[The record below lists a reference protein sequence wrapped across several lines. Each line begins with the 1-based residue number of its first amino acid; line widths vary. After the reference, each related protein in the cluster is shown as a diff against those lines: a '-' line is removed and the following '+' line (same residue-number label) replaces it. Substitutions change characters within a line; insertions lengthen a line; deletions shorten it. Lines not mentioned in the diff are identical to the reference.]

1 MGPERKVRF
10 GADARGRGDRSS
22 WRPKERDRSRTN
34 EPEAERIG
42 GGDGRAAQTA
52 RIREDSMRRR
62 EPGRPVLNVAA
73 DMFLGA
79 FFFVVRAAAA
89 GGEVLIELL
98 VAVLT
103 M

>member
-1 MGPERKVRF
+1 
-10 GADARGRGDRSS
+10 
-22 WRPKERDRSRTN
+22 
-34 EPEAERIG
+34 
-42 GGDGRAAQTA
+42 
-52 RIREDSMRRR
+52 MRRR